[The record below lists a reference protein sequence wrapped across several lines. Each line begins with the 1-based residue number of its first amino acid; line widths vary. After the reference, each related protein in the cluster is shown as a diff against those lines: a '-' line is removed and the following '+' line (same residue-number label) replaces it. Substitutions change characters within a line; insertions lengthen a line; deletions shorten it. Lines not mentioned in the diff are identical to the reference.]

1 MRNLRYKLRLTGLPE
16 KRGQIALSRLVQ
28 LLDALQKTAE
38 RATRLAAE
46 GEGRGSGP
54 RPAWLQAAV
63 DFAVIGIERGST
75 DLVVD
80 APTLRE
86 AACGQFAQEDFWLE
100 RPDLNGT
107 ALDIAVSAV
116 NEAVR
121 ETPRGDH
128 FDRSVLNAVLA
139 FKRPAGAA
147 GIGVELRR
155 EGSGGIG
162 FELNEQ
168 LFRQVERH
176 RRSIPL
182 PRMCLVSGR
191 LDEVGH
197 GGGRFRVHLGG
208 NSALPGRLL
217 WGALDPEVLRPLW
230 GKPVLVQG
238 RAHFRADREP
248 RMIEAV
254 KVVRCEQE
262 DNFFRK
268 LPVPE
273 ESSMCEL
280 LSKTGKRRRH
290 AGGFGALVLEGSWPG
305 DESFDD
311 LVADLD

>member
-1 MRNLRYKLRLTGLPE
+1 MKKPRYRLRLAGFPQ
-16 KRGQIALSRLVQ
+16 KRGRIALSRLAG

-46 GEGRGSGP
+46 GEGRGSGR
-54 RPAWLQAAV
+54 RPAWLQAAA
-63 DFAVIGIERGST
+63 DFTVIGIESGSSA
-75 DLVVD
+75 LVID
-80 APTLRE
+80 APVLRE
-86 AACGQFAQEDFWLE
+86 AACGQFARKGFWLK
-100 RPDLNGT
+100 RPDLDGT
-107 ALDIAVSAV
+107 ALDIVVSAV

-121 ETPRGDH
+121 GTSRGDH

-139 FKRPAGAA
+139 FKRPTGGA

-162 FELNEQ
+162 FELNER

-176 RRSIPL
+176 RRNIPR

-191 LDEVGH
+191 LGGIQH
-197 GGGRFRVHLGG
+197 GGGRFRLLLGKRL
-208 NSALPGRLL
+208 ALPGRFPRA
-217 WGALDPEVLRPLW
+217 ALDPEMLRPLR

-238 RAHFRADREP
+238 RAHFKVDRKP

-254 KVVRCEQE
+254 MVVKCEQE

-273 ESSMCEL
+273 SDTSEL
-280 LSKTGKRRRH
+280 LSKTTRKGRR
-290 AGGFGALVLEGSWPG
+290 AGGFDPLVLAGSWPG
-305 DESFDD
+305 DESFED
-311 LVADLD
+311 LVADLH